1 LLLVVAVVALAFV
14 SVSAL
19 RVGPPPE
26 VKISAA
32 LPGIGARTPVT
43 VTAAEPVRGLGSLKI
58 ELLQGDDRH
67 TLAEKTHTPRRA
79 WKFWGALTA
88 RDELKLDVGSQ
99 TVKGLRGGEAVLRVT
114 AARAGTWLRS
124 PDPVVS
130 EIKLPV
136 RLVPPPLEVVSIQ
149 HYVSQGGAEA
159 VVYRVG
165 ETAVRDGV
173 EAGARF
179 FPGFPLPG
187 GGPLDRF
194 ALFAVPYNLDDPARV
209 ELVASDDVGNTA
221 RRRFVDKFFAKPP
234 RTDTIRLDNDFMKKV
249 VPEIRAQTPQLP
261 DAGGLLEN
269 YLAINGELRRH
280 NAEELDALA
289 SNSAPRFLW
298 REPFTGL
305 PNGKVMSAFA
315 DRRTYV
321 FEGREVDHQDHLG
334 FDMASTRRAPVPAS
348 NDGVVALARYF
359 GIYGNTVVLDHG
371 YGLMTLY
378 AHLSSFDVKPGD
390 SVARGQTLG
399 HTGDTGLAGG
409 DHLHFTVL
417 LHGLPTNPAEWW
429 DGHWIRDRLARK
441 LGSAFGPVPPENAVG
456 GSGGAQRSGAPQPQ

>member
-1 LLLVVAVVALAFV
+1 MRGERSGGVGRGLLLVVAVVALAFAGL
-14 SVSAL
+14 SAL

-32 LPGIGARTPVT
+32 LPGIGAHTPVT
-43 VTAAEPVRGLGSLKI
+43 VAATEATRGLSHIKV

-67 TLAEKTHTPRRA
+67 VLAEKTYTPRRA

-88 RDELKLDVGSQ
+88 RDELKLDVGSE
-99 TVKGLRGGEAVLRVT
+99 TVKGLKGGDATIRVT

-124 PDPVVS
+124 PDPVVG

-136 RLVPPPLEVVSIQ
+136 KLIPPSLEVVSSQ
-149 HYVSQGGAEA
+149 HYVAQGGAEA

-165 ETAVRDGV
+165 DTSVHDGV
-173 EAGARF
+173 QAGARF
-179 FPGFPLPG
+179 FPGYPLPG
-187 GGPLDRF
+187 GGAHDRF
-194 ALFAVPYNLDDPARV
+194 ALFAVPYDLDDAARV
-209 ELVASDDVGNTA
+209 ELVAEDDVNNTT

-234 RTDTIRLDNDFMKKV
+234 HTDTIGLNADFMNKV

-269 YLAINGELRRH
+269 YLAINRDLRRQ
-280 NAEELDALA
+280 NGEELDALA
-289 SNSAPRFLW
+289 KNSAPRFLW

-334 FDMASTRRAPVPAS
+334 FDMASTRRAPVPAA

-378 AHLSSFDVKPGD
+378 AHLSSIDVKPGD
-390 SVARGQTLG
+390 SVTRGQTLG
-399 HTGDTGLAGG
+399 RTGDTGLAGG

-429 DGHWIRDRLARK
+429 DGHWITDRVQRK
-441 LGSAFGPVPPENAVG
+441 LGPAFGPATTP
-456 GSGGAQRSGAPQPQ
+456 

>member
-1 LLLVVAVVALAFV
+1 MGRGLLLIVAVVALVFAGL
-14 SVSAL
+14 SAL

-43 VTAAEPVRGLGSLKI
+43 VSAAEPKRGLSSLKV

-67 TLAEKTHTPRRA
+67 ALAEKTYTPRRA
-79 WKFWGALTA
+79 WKFWGPLTA
-88 RDELKLDVGSQ
+88 HDELKLDVGSE
-99 TVKGLRGGEAVLRVT
+99 TVKGLRAGDAVLRVT
-114 AARAGTWLRS
+114 AERAGTWLRS

-136 RLVPPPLEVVSIQ
+136 RLIPPSLEVVSIQ
-149 HYVSQGGAEA
+149 HYVAQGGAEA

-165 ETAVRDGV
+165 ETAARDGV
-173 EAGARF
+173 QAGARF
-179 FPGFPLPG
+179 FPGYPLPG
-187 GGPLDRF
+187 GGPHDRF
-194 ALFAVPYNLDDPARV
+194 ALFAVPYDLDDPAQV
-209 ELVASDDVGNTA
+209 ELIAADDVGNTA
-221 RRRFVDKFFAKPP
+221 RRRFVDKFFPKPP
-234 RTDTIRLDNDFMKKV
+234 HTDTIRLAADFMNKV

-269 YLAINGELRRH
+269 YLAINRDLRRE
-280 NAEELDALA
+280 NARELDALA
-289 SNSAPRFLW
+289 RHSAPRFLW

-321 FEGREVDHQDHLG
+321 FEGRDVDHQDHLG
-334 FDMASTRRAPVPAS
+334 FDMASVRRAPVPAA

-390 SVARGQTLG
+390 DVTRGRILG
-399 HTGDTGLAGG
+399 RTGDTGLAGG

-429 DGHWIRDRLARK
+429 DGHWIHDRLARK
-441 LGSAFGPVPPENAVG
+441 LGAAFGALPADVESAPAHRSALG
-456 GSGGAQRSGAPQPQ
+456 GG